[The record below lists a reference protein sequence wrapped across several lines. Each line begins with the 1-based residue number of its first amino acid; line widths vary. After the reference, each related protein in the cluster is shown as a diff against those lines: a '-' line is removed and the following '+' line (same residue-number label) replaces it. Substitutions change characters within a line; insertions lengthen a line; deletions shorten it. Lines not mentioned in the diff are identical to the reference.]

1 MVDILEDNLEHYSNV
16 LEKGVLDK
24 DMIRNDKSTGAKSEL
39 NPMKTTGF
47 GFGELIKDA

>member
-1 MVDILEDNLEHYSNV
+1 MEYAVTSGGHLL
-16 LEKGVLDK
+16 K
-24 DMIRNDKSTGAKSEL
+24 KSEL